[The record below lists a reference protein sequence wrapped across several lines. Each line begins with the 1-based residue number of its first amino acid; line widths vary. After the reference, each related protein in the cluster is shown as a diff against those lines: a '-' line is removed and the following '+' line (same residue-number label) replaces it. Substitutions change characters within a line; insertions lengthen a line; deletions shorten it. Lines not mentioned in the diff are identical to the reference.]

1 VESIIRVHGFT
12 VDIEPTAVPDAP
24 AIAIYA
30 QGDEWTHFARFE
42 DGVWSSKLG
51 DGNDI
56 AGVTLEDLEGKLYGK
71 VVKVL
76 SRPID
81 TCQAPANGTE

>member
-1 VESIIRVHGFT
+1 
-12 VDIEPTAVPDAP
+12 
-24 AIAIYA
+24 
-30 QGDEWTHFARFE
+30 
-42 DGVWSSKLG
+42 VWSSKLG

-56 AGVTLEDLEGKLYGK
+56 ARVTLEDLEGKLYGK